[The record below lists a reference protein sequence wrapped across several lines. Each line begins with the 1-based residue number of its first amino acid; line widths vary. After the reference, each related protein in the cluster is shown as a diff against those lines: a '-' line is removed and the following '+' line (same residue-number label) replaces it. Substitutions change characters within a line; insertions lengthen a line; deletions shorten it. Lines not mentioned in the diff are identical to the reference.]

1 MRAPGFSGHC
11 TGQTRGLEGLV
22 VGAFRWRRDWDSFT
36 AFEGGIAIGL
46 SRRQLLHLAAGA
58 VGLPAAPRIARAQSW
73 PARPVRWIVGFGAGT
88 SADIFARLIAQF
100 LSERLGQPFVI
111 ENRPG
116 AGGNIATESVV
127 RAAPDGYTLLLMT
140 SANIWNA
147 TLYNNLSFNF
157 IRDIVPIASIVRG
170 LGVLEVSPSFPAKTV
185 PEFIAY
191 VKANPGKI
199 NMGSAGV
206 GTPQHLYGTLFMM
219 MTGVNMVHVPY
230 RGSPQALTA
239 MFAGEIQVIFDTLST
254 SIEHIRA
261 DKLRALAVTSAT
273 RSSLLPEIPTLS
285 EFVPGYEAT
294 SWLGLGAP
302 KDISVEIVDKLNQEI
317 NAGLADPALKARID
331 ALGYSALI
339 NSPTEIARFVADD
352 TEKWSKV
359 IRTAGIKAN

>member
-1 MRAPGFSGHC
+1 
-11 TGQTRGLEGLV
+11 V
-22 VGAFRWRRDWDSFT
+22 
-36 AFEGGIAIGL
+36 
-46 SRRQLLHLAAGA
+46 
-58 VGLPAAPRIARAQSW
+58 LPAAPRIARAQSW

-116 AGGNIATESVV
+116 AAGNIATETVV
-127 RAAPDGYTLLLMT
+127 RATPDGYTLLLMT

-147 TLYNNLSFNF
+147 ALYDNLNFNF
-157 IRDIVPIASIVRG
+157 IRDIVPVASIVRG

-191 VKANPGKI
+191 TKANPGKI

-273 RSSLLPEIPTLS
+273 RSSLLPEVPALS

-302 KDISVEIVDKLNQEI
+302 KDISVEIVEKLNKEI

-331 ALGYSALI
+331 ALGYSALA

>member
-1 MRAPGFSGHC
+1 MTSS
-11 TGQTRGLEGLV
+11 LLV
-22 VGAFRWRRDWDSFT
+22 VNNEVPAKN
-36 AFEGGIAIGL
+36 
-46 SRRQLLHLAAGA
+46 LAE
-58 VGLPAAPRIARAQSW
+58 
-73 PARPVRWIVGFGAGT
+73 
-88 SADIFARLIAQF
+88 LIA
-100 LSERLGQPFVI
+100 LAKAEPGRLAYG
-111 ENRPG
+111 
-116 AGGNIATESVV
+116 
-127 RAAPDGYTLLLMT
+127 
-140 SANIWNA
+140 
-147 TLYNNLSFNF
+147 
-157 IRDIVPIASIVRG
+157 
-170 LGVLEVSPSFPAKTV
+170 SP
-185 PEFIAY
+185 
-191 VKANPGKI
+191 
-199 NMGSAGV
+199 GV

-273 RSSLLPEIPTLS
+273 RSSLLPEVPTLS

-302 KDISVEIVDKLNQEI
+302 KGISVEIVERLNREI

-339 NSPTEIARFVADD
+339 NSPTEIARFVAED
-352 TEKWSKV
+352 TAKWGQV

>member
-1 MRAPGFSGHC
+1 
-11 TGQTRGLEGLV
+11 
-22 VGAFRWRRDWDSFT
+22 
-36 AFEGGIAIGL
+36 
-46 SRRQLLHLAAGA
+46 
-58 VGLPAAPRIARAQSW
+58 
-73 PARPVRWIVGFGAGT
+73 VRWIVGFGAGT
-88 SADIFARLIAQF
+88 SADIFARLIAQY
-100 LSERLGQPFVI
+100 LAERLGQAFVI

-116 AGGNIATESVV
+116 AAGNIATESVV
-127 RAAPDGYTLLLMT
+127 RATPDGYTLLLMT

-147 TLYNNLSFNF
+147 ALYDNLNFNF
-157 IRDIVPIASIVRG
+157 IRDIVPVASIVRG

-191 VKANPGKI
+191 ARANPGKI

-273 RSSLLPEIPTLS
+273 RSSLLPEVPTVG

-302 KDISVEIVDKLNQEI
+302 KGISVEIVDRLNREV

-339 NSPTEIARFVADD
+339 NSPTEIARFVAED